1 MGYLWVFLG
10 GGLGSA
16 LRHGMNIM
24 AARFWGTQYPV
35 GTLCINVLGSFAM
48 GVVVEYLAMKS
59 DLPHQ
64 VRLLLTTGL
73 IGGFTTFST
82 FSLEIATLGS
92 RGEIMWAGLY
102 VLASLVLGVGALYT
116 GMALVRLIYP

>member
-1 MGYLWVFLG
+1 MGYLLVFIG

-16 LRHGMNIM
+16 LRHGVNVL
-24 AARFWGTQYPV
+24 AARFWGTQYPI
-35 GTLCINVLGSFAM
+35 GTLSINVLGSFAM

-59 DLPHQ
+59 ALSQQ
-64 VRLLLTTGL
+64 VRLFLTTGV

-82 FSLEIATLGS
+82 FSLEIATLSS

-102 VLASLVLGVGALYT
+102 VASSLIFGVGGFYT
-116 GMALVRLIYP
+116 GMALVRLTA

>member
-1 MGYLWVFLG
+1 MGYLWVFIG

-16 LRHGMNIM
+16 LRHGVNVL
-24 AARFWGTQYPV
+24 AARFWGTQYPI

-59 DLPHQ
+59 GLSQQ
-64 VRLLLTTGL
+64 VRLFLTTGV

-82 FSLEIATLGS
+82 FSLEVATLSS
-92 RGEIMWAGLY
+92 RGEIMLAGLY
-102 VLASLVLGVGALYT
+102 VASSLIFGIGGFYV
-116 GMALVRLIYP
+116 GMALVRLTA

>member
-1 MGYLWVFLG
+1 MGYLWVFIG

-16 LRHGMNIM
+16 LRHGVNVL
-24 AARFWGTQYPV
+24 AARCWGTQYPI

-59 DLPHQ
+59 GLSQQ
-64 VRLLLTTGL
+64 VRLFLTTGV

-82 FSLEIATLGS
+82 FSLEVATLSS
-92 RGEIMWAGLY
+92 RGEIMLAGLY
-102 VLASLVLGVGALYT
+102 VASSLIFGIGGFYV
-116 GMALVRLIYP
+116 GMALVRLTA

>member
-1 MGYLWVFLG
+1 MGYLLVFIG

-16 LRHGMNIM
+16 LRHGVNVL
-24 AARFWGTQYPV
+24 AARFWGTQYPI

-59 DLPHQ
+59 GLSQ
-64 VRLLLTTGL
+64 QLRLFLTTGV
-73 IGGFTTFST
+73 ISGFTTFST
-82 FSLEIATLGS
+82 FSLEIASLSS

-102 VLASLVLGVGALYT
+102 VASSLIFGVGGFYA
-116 GMALVRLIYP
+116 GMALVRLTA